1 MTGRMI
7 DMAIVGGG
15 LAGGLA
21 ALAVHRAYPE
31 LRLALFEAGE
41 TLGGNH
47 RWSWFASDL
56 DTAGEDLLE
65 QFRKVEW
72 NDGYEVAFPAHSR
85 RLGSSYR
92 SLASHDFDAALRR
105 ALPANTTRTRSRV
118 AELLPDGITLESGEH
133 IPARVVVD
141 CRDFLPT
148 PHLRGGWQIFM
159 GRLLRTPEAHAVPR
173 PIVMDADVRQHDAY
187 RFV

>member
-21 ALAVHRAYPE
+21 ALAVHRAHPE

-56 DTAGEDLLE
+56 DTLGEDLLE
-65 QFRKVEW
+65 QFR
-72 NDGYEVAFPAHSR
+72 
-85 RLGSSYR
+85 
-92 SLASHDFDAALRR
+92 
-105 ALPANTTRTRSRV
+105 
-118 AELLPDGITLESGEH
+118 
-133 IPARVVVD
+133 
-141 CRDFLPT
+141 
-148 PHLRGGWQIFM
+148 
-159 GRLLRTPEAHAVPR
+159 
-173 PIVMDADVRQHDAY
+173 
-187 RFV
+187 

>member
-21 ALAVHRAYPE
+21 ALAVHRAHPE

-56 DTAGEDLLE
+56 DIAGEDLLE
-65 QFRKVEW
+65 PFRKVEW

-92 SLASHDFDAALRR
+92 
-105 ALPANTTRTRSRV
+105 
-118 AELLPDGITLESGEH
+118 
-133 IPARVVVD
+133 
-141 CRDFLPT
+141 
-148 PHLRGGWQIFM
+148 
-159 GRLLRTPEAHAVPR
+159 
-173 PIVMDADVRQHDAY
+173 
-187 RFV
+187 